1 PPPIP
6 DGSPVMP
13 GVSEST
19 VTPTPTPAVLNAPST
34 GAPVLSRRVLG
45 RGATLGAL
53 FLAELLALT
62 IHFDG
67 EALLAS
73 PPWGPRHL
81 VWAALLPPGLL
92 TSSAVSLPTVS
103 PRLKP
108 LARSLVDQAAG
119 HRWTPWL
126 GLHFVAVAVLWQ
138 STASLFEGGSES
150 IALVMTWTL

>member
-1 PPPIP
+1 
-6 DGSPVMP
+6 MP

-34 GAPVLSRRVLG
+34 AAPVLSRRVLG

-62 IHFDG
+62 IPFDG

-73 PPWGPRHL
+73 PHWWTRDL
-81 VWAALLPPGLL
+81 VWASVLLHGLL
-92 TSSAVSLPTVS
+92 TSSAVFLLTVS

-108 LARSLVDQAAG
+108 LARSLVDQ
-119 HRWTPWL
+119 
-126 GLHFVAVAVLWQ
+126 
-138 STASLFEGGSES
+138 
-150 IALVMTWTL
+150 